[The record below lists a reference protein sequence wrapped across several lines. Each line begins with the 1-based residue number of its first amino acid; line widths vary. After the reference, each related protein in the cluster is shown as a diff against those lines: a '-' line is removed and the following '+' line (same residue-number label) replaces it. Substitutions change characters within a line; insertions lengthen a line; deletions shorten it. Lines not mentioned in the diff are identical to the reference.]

1 MDIISQI
8 EQSASRLINPADKIE
23 VYRAALRCLHKQLLQ
38 TQEMIDRI
46 GGIINGTDSKQI

>member
-23 VYRAALRCLHKQLLQ
+23 VYKAALICLHKQLLQ

-46 GGIINGTDSKQI
+46 GGINGSDSKQI

>member
-23 VYRAALRCLHKQLLQ
+23 VYKAALACLHKQLLQ

-46 GGIINGTDSKQI
+46 GGINGTDSKQI

>member
-1 MDIISQI
+1 MDIISQV
-8 EQSASRLINPADKIE
+8 EKSASRLINPADKIE
-23 VYRAALRCLHKQLLQ
+23 VYRAALVCLHKQLLQ